1 MKNVSYK
8 HSQQG
13 QAMIFGLLFLAAVL
27 MVLLSLYNK
36 GQLIKNRVQLENAA
50 DATVYSQAKL
60 SARSQNFTAYTNR
73 AMVANEVSIGQMV
86 ALLSWANHYKN
97 VGAFVKYPA
106 YNFPIAPPSPV
117 TFSQVLEV
125 VTLPYKIM
133 GNAVSAPTKQI
144 VDQWP
149 TVVSAFN
156 SGLGIFQQLFA
167 LSTLAAQFE
176 MNINIVEGHQ
186 IGDQDNQMYTPPLG
200 WYFMLQNYLLSY
212 KGDNFDASYLAAA
225 LDIINTSNVTTGDL
239 VGDFLG
245 GQSGELESFI
255 NTNSPSTSNAS
266 DDAIDSYKRYA
277 AIVNNNRDDFTKD
290 RHWDIWETTP
300 DIFPEITLYYGMIK
314 LTIDLDFEVGF
325 GIKNDGGAAYVTK
338 GDLET
343 NRDIEGL
350 GWSAIDVTSFGVE
363 FDTGLY
369 VEFEF
374 CLPLIGC
381 EGGVLLDLEFDF
393 PIGFPLAASTHQLV
407 SNNRHAKTTYLDNS
421 WGSVGTEDG
430 MYGGDPDDSENDGPL
445 DAFHAQALLWG
456 QASPM
461 LTGGVYGANRARD
474 VTDSYVAPPGFY
486 SLGDHFQETGV
497 SYEFTVA
504 LAKYLDDIPTADHAG
519 TFNIGAGRDQGDWD
533 VAGDAIKYT
542 RFETTTRSR
551 AEGRGIDEGAYQR
564 LVWNNDRPMMT
575 ISAAEVYFA
584 NPMQS
589 NADGSDET
597 ASLFSPFWDA
607 RLREPSE
614 ISLLLAT
621 GEVDWK
627 QVFGSIP
634 STSIGIVNYLLD
646 SVADT
651 VVNEGIGY
659 VKDQLVWPFDDA
671 LEPPLDAA
679 GDAVRGFIGE
689 ASTAISTTLEEF

>member
-1 MKNVSYK
+1 
-8 HSQQG
+8 
-13 QAMIFGLLFLAAVL
+13 MIFGLLFLAAVL

-106 YNFPIAPPSPV
+106 YQFPVAPPLPT
-117 TFSQVLEV
+117 TFSNVLEV
-125 VTLPYKIM
+125 ITLPYKIV
-133 GNAVSAPTKQI
+133 GTAVSVPTKAL
-144 VDQWP
+144 VENWP

-186 IGDQDNQMYTPPLG
+186 IGDQDNKMYTPPLG

-212 KGDNFDASYLAAA
+212 KGENFDASYLTSAVNV
-225 LDIINTSNVTTGDL
+225 INTSDVATNDL

-245 GQSGELESFI
+245 GQSGELANFTD
-255 NTNSPSTSNAS
+255 TNSPSTRNSS

-290 RHWDIWETTP
+290 RHWHIWKDIP
-300 DIFPEITLYYGMIK
+300 DMIPEITLYYGMTK
-314 LTIDLDFEVGF
+314 LTIDLDLQVGF
-325 GIKNDGGAAYVTK
+325 GLKNDGGAAYVTK
-338 GDLET
+338 SDLET

-350 GWSAIDVTSFGVE
+350 GWSAIDVTSFGVKFE
-363 FDTGLY
+363 TGLY
-369 VEFEF
+369 VKFEF

-381 EGGVLLDLEFDF
+381 EGGVLLDLEFEI
-393 PIGFPLAASTHQLV
+393 PIGFPLAGSTHQLV
-407 SNNRHAKTTYLDNS
+407 TDNRHAKTTFFDNS

-430 MYGGDPDDSENDGPL
+430 MYGGDPESSLNDGPL
-445 DAFHAQALLWG
+445 DAFHAQSLQWG
-456 QASPM
+456 QISPM

-474 VTDSYVAPPGFY
+474 VTDSYTGPPGFY
-486 SLGDHFQETGV
+486 SLGQHFQETGV

-504 LAKYLDDIPTADHAG
+504 LAKHLDDIPTTDHAG
-519 TFNIGAGRDQGDWD
+519 TFNIGTGRDQGDWD
-533 VAGDAIKYT
+533 EAGDAIKYT

-564 LVWNNDRPMMT
+564 VVWNSDRPMMT
-575 ISAAEVYFA
+575 VSAAEVYFA

-621 GEVDWK
+621 GEVDWDK
-627 QVFGSIP
+627 VFGSIP
-634 STSIGIVNYLLD
+634 STSIGIVDWLLT
-646 SVADT
+646 SVGDT
-651 VVNEGIGY
+651 VVDEGIGY
-659 VKDQLVWPFDDA
+659 VKGQLAFPFDD
-671 LEPPLDAA
+671 LMEPPLEAA
-679 GDAVRGFIGE
+679 GSEAKRFVGDAS
-689 ASTAISTTLEEF
+689 AAISTTLEGL